1 MSEALIE
8 AVALLS
14 PRTLERARRLTC
26 AVELLRAGKSRREAC
41 VIIQG
46 RFFVCQSSA
55 WRLVDIAADV
65 AGPPQVQK
73 EATP

>member
-8 AVALLS
+8 AVFLLS

-26 AVELLRAGKSRREAC
+26 AVDLLRAGKSRREVC

-46 RFFVCQSSA
+46 RYQVCQSNA
-55 WRLVDIAADV
+55 WRVVDMADDIA
-65 AGPPQVQK
+65 GPLRK
-73 EATP
+73 EPRT

>member
-8 AVALLS
+8 AVFLLS

-26 AVELLRAGKSRREAC
+26 AVELLRAGKSRREVC

-46 RFFVCQSSA
+46 RYRVCQSNA
-55 WRLVDIAADV
+55 WRLVDMAADI
-65 AGPPQVQK
+65 AGPPLVQK
-73 EATP
+73 EVGR